1 MTMTY
6 KYRKTTVQVFDLA
19 TLAGDDTVS
28 IPRWALDYIRAN
40 PQARAQGYL
49 VQRPDGSVANYT
61 EDALNQ
67 EFEIDKDSV

>member
-19 TLAGDDTVS
+19 MLDGDDTVS
-28 IPRWALDYIRAN
+28 IPRWALDYIRSQ
-40 PQARAQGYL
+40 PQARARGYL